1 MKLLLEVKVKR
12 LPLIKYSLTMKALA
26 SQRGD
31 MLIESLIG
39 LLLFAIAG
47 MGVSHITAKTAVA
60 QRDGKVQDQVINELR
75 SMVIN
80 RQNVTDLCSD
90 GSSYSTTNFNKS
102 VEVLSGCDAT
112 TASISVGGA
121 TVTIGGVYAPMVLT
135 TKLSDDDDNSLVRVG
150 GQDPASGS

>member
-1 MKLLLEVKVKR
+1 MER
-12 LPLIKYSLTMKALA
+12 LPLIKYSLKPKTLT

-80 RQNVTDLCSD
+80 RQNSEALCNGTYVTD
-90 GSSYSTTNFNKS
+90 NFNRRI
-102 VEVLSGCDAT
+102 EVLSGCDTT
-112 TASISVGGA
+112 TASVSVGGT
-121 TVTIGGVYAPMVLT
+121 TVIIDGVRAPMVLT
-135 TKLSDDDDNSLVRVG
+135 TTLNDDDDSSLVRVG
-150 GQDPASGS
+150 GQGPDSDS

>member
-1 MKLLLEVKVKR
+1 MR
-12 LPLIKYSLTMKALA
+12 TLT

-60 QRDGKVQDQVINELR
+60 QREGKVQDQVINELR

-80 RQNVTDLCSD
+80 RQNADALCS
-90 GSSYSTTNFNKS
+90 GSYSTENFDRS
-102 VEVLSGCDAT
+102 IEVLSGCDTT
-112 TASISVGGA
+112 TASISVGGT
-121 TVTIGGVYAPMVLT
+121 TVTIGDVRAPMVLT
-135 TKLSDDDDNSLVRVG
+135 AKLNDDDDSSLVRVG
-150 GQDPASGS
+150 GQDPDIGG

>member
-1 MKLLLEVKVKR
+1 
-12 LPLIKYSLTMKALA
+12 
-26 SQRGD
+26 

-80 RQNVTDLCSD
+80 RQNPEALCGGVYLTS
-90 GSSYSTTNFNKS
+90 NFNRR
-102 VEVLSGCDAT
+102 VEVLSGCTTT
-112 TASISVGGA
+112 TASVSVGGT
-121 TVTIGGVYAPMVLT
+121 TVTIDGVRAPMVLT
-135 TKLSDDDDNSLVRVG
+135 TTLNDDDDSSLVRVG
-150 GQDPASGS
+150 GQGPANGS